1 MKIKNLTVGL
11 LMAGLV
17 LSFAGCGDK
26 TINDKGKEVYSFG
39 QFIEIKSYKFTTSYS
54 NQYIQHF
61 VYDKDSKIVYI
72 LYQIPYGTLS
82 WCVGIGRQGRLKIY
96 CWKQRVGSN
105 PITSTVD

>member
-17 LSFAGCGDK
+17 FSFAGCGDK

-72 LYQIPYGTLS
+72 LYEKPYGVATSLYY
-82 WCVGIGRQGRLKIY
+82 VLDENGKPEIAIY
-96 CWKQRVGSN
+96 GEN
-105 PITSTVD
+105 YNG